1 VRSGSRRNRRRE
13 SALVKGNMLLL
24 CVFRLLHL
32 SRDWSI
38 PAIPGKR
45 ALCSNAALRSRAHAP
60 CASWDQRR
68 RASDVLLVGLS
79 PLCPPSYRSL
89 KSPHRPASASGT
101 ERSVRAQCQQPTI
114 MSSKPLKSWIQYQ
127 CARSTQLTGFACH
140 RPPLSSYQAKCPP
153 PAVAHITTHGV
164 CWISS

>member
-1 VRSGSRRNRRRE
+1 MRLSSITSITRLIYTRNF
-13 SALVKGNMLLL
+13 AGN
-24 CVFRLLHL
+24 
-32 SRDWSI
+32 W
-38 PAIPGKR
+38 